1 MYCIIYQFEVK
12 PGFESRFI
20 KAWEKLTLF
29 YRDEYNSLGSR
40 LHRESDLHYMAYA
53 QWPNLETYEAAGS
66 KETSETALWSQQM
79 REACTTIQA
88 LYKLEPV
95 ADYLK

>member
-12 PGFESRFI
+12 PGLEAQFM

-29 YRDEYNSLGSR
+29 YRNECNSLGSR

-53 QWPNLETYEAAGS
+53 QWPSLEVYEAAGS
-66 KETSETALWSQQM
+66 KENTETAQWSQQM
-79 REACTTIQA
+79 REACNKVEA
-88 LYKLEPV
+88 LFKLESQM
-95 ADYLK
+95 DYLL

>member
-12 PGFESRFI
+12 PGFEAQFI

-29 YRDEYNSLGSR
+29 YREECNSLGSR
-40 LHRESDLHYMAYA
+40 LHRESGLHYMAYA

-66 KETSETALWSQQM
+66 KENAETAIWSQEM
-79 REACTTIQA
+79 REACTSVKA
-88 LYKLEPV
+88 LYKLEPIV
-95 ADYLK
+95 DYLK